1 MKQIDKEILKG
12 IIDILILK
20 IIRNSKEIYGYKLAK
35 EINDLN
41 NGQYEIKEGTL
52 YLALKRL
59 TSNKYLENYWKDSN
73 DEVRKR
79 KYYKITTEGII
90 YLEEKESTLEYLSE
104 LIKRI

>member
-1 MKQIDKEILKG
+1 MDKEILKG

>member
-1 MKQIDKEILKG
+1 MEQIDKEILKG
-12 IIDILILK
+12 VIDILILK
-20 IIRNSKEIYGYKLAK
+20 LIKNNKEIYGYKLAK

-59 TSNKYLENYWKDSN
+59 TSNKYLENYWKDSE
-73 DEVRKR
+73 DDVRKR
-79 KYYKITTEGII
+79 KYYKITMEGIK
-90 YLEEKESTLEYLSE
+90 YLKEKESSLEYLSE